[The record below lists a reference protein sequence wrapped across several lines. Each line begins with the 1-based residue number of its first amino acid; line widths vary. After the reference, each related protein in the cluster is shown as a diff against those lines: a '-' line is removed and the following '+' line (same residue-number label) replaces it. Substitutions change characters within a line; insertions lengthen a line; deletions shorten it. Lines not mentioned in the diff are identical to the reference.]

1 MFYVS
6 LYIST
11 MLSTMVLNCLALG
24 WYSHLTLF
32 FFFKIFLAIVGNTFI
47 FLYKFKYFLVD
58 FCKIHVDGFWVEWVW
73 MYRSSWKKMGILT
86 TLSLLNYEH
95 LFRSFNFSQQY
106 FVIFYV
112 EVFYIFYRD
121 HKDFMM
127 LLYILLF
134 LTFTF

>member
-58 FCKIHVDGFWVEWVW
+58 FCKIHVDGFWVEWAW